1 MLKNLS
7 MEISDLSILSKAL
20 YSNKPFIEK
29 TKSFPSFN
37 ANQELISKE
46 YKFRTKKKGRKKKI
60 SLNIENQSTR
70 ATDPYEIVHNKFS
83 KDNIRRRIKALFN
96 NYIIRLLN
104 NLIKQ
109 KYLNSRHYFLKMNI
123 KVTKDLGIEYN
134 RNLLNTPLK
143 EIIVNISNKYQNKE
157 NNNIKCIK
165 YIEEQKDNEE
175 IINILNMTYEQLYI
189 NYLNTT
195 KNDTQEYSYEVVKE
209 KLLKLNGKKYL
220 DKFVENAESFVEFF
234 MKTKIRKSRKIKE
247 IENINIPME
256 NETIE
261 TANDSNELISD
272 DNEENKNSKKNYVST
287 STQTDICDINAK
299 IISFL

>member
-29 TKSFPSFN
+29 TKSFPSFD
-37 ANQELISKE
+37 ANKELIAKE

-195 KNDTQEYSYEVVKE
+195 KNDSQENSFEAHKE
-209 KLLKLNGKKYL
+209 KMLKVYGKEYL
-220 DKFVENAESFVEFF
+220 DKFIEN
-234 MKTKIRKSRKIKE
+234 TKNFIEYFKKGKNRKSRKPPEVDI
-247 IENINIPME
+247 INIPLE
-256 NETIE
+256 F
-261 TANDSNELISD
+261 
-272 DNEENKNSKKNYVST
+272 NKNNIIEDNKIEKIMVESFA
-287 STQTDICDINAK
+287 QTDLCGINSKLIA
-299 IISFL
+299 FY

>member
-1 MLKNLS
+1 MIFELQQDKNNQSL
-7 MEISDLSILSKAL
+7 
-20 YSNKPFIEK
+20 EK
-29 TKSFPSFN
+29 TLIHELPSYANCKSLVREM
-37 ANQELISKE
+37 AD
-46 YKFRTKKKGRKKKI
+46 KKKEKRLKFIITKRGRKNKSQEIKKPERK
-60 SLNIENQSTR
+60 N
-70 ATDPYEIVHNKFS
+70 VHNKFS
-83 KDNIRRRIKALFN
+83 NDNIKRRIKASFN
-96 NYIIRLLN
+96 KYIIKLLN
-104 NLIKQ
+104 KLVKEKYKKARIK
-109 KYLNSRHYFLKMNI
+109 FLKMNI
-123 KVTKDLGIEYN
+123 KITKDISIEYN
-134 RNLLNTPLK
+134 RHLLNKYIK
-143 EIIVNISNKYQNKE
+143 EIIVKMSNKYKNQE
-157 NNNIKCIK
+157 NNKNCIK
-165 YIEEQKDNEE
+165 FIENKKDNEK
-175 IINILNMTYEQLYI
+175 IINILNMTYEQLYT
-189 NYLNTT
+189 NYFLKST
-195 KNDTQEYSYEVVKE
+195 KNNSQEYSYEAVKE

>member
-1 MLKNLS
+1 MIDEQKTVFYQLPS
-7 MEISDLSILSKAL
+7 
-20 YSNKPFIEK
+20 IEK
-29 TKSFPSFN
+29 SKSSSIEIDGQKEEKKFKF
-37 ANQELISKE
+37 LI
-46 YKFRTKKKGRKKKI
+46 KKRGRKNKSKVIKKP
-60 SLNIENQSTR
+60 ENKN
-70 ATDPYEIVHNKFS
+70 EHNKFS
-83 KDNIRRRIKALFN
+83 NDNIKRKIKAFFN
-96 NYIIRLLN
+96 KYIIKLLN
-104 NLIKQ
+104 NLMKGKYKKAKIK
-109 KYLNSRHYFLKMNI
+109 FLKMNI
-123 KVTKDLGIEYN
+123 KFTKDISIGYN
-134 RNLLNTPLK
+134 RNLLKKPIK
-143 EIIVNISNKYQNKE
+143 EIIVNMSNKYKNQE
-157 NNNIKCIK
+157 NNKNCIK
-165 YIEEQKDNEE
+165 FIENKKDNEK
-175 IINILNMTYEQLYI
+175 IINILNMTYEQLYT
-189 NYLNTT
+189 NYFLKST
-195 KNDTQEYSYEVVKE
+195 KNNSQEYSYEAVKE

>member
-1 MLKNLS
+1 MIFELQQDKNNQSL
-7 MEISDLSILSKAL
+7 
-20 YSNKPFIEK
+20 EK
-29 TKSFPSFN
+29 TLIHELPSYANCKSLVREV
-37 ANQELISKE
+37 ADKKDEKRL
-46 YKFRTKKKGRKKKI
+46 KFIITKRGRKNKSQEIKKPERK
-60 SLNIENQSTR
+60 N
-70 ATDPYEIVHNKFS
+70 VHNKFS
-83 KDNIRRRIKALFN
+83 NDNIKRRIKASFN
-96 NYIIRLLN
+96 KYIIKLLN
-104 NLIKQ
+104 KLVKEKYKKARIK
-109 KYLNSRHYFLKMNI
+109 FLKMNI
-123 KVTKDLGIEYN
+123 KITKDISIEYN
-134 RNLLNTPLK
+134 RHLLNKYIK
-143 EIIVNISNKYQNKE
+143 EIIVKMSNKYKNQE
-157 NNNIKCIK
+157 NNKNCIK
-165 YIEEQKDNEE
+165 FIENKKDNEK
-175 IINILNMTYEQLYI
+175 IINILNMTYEQLYT
-189 NYLNTT
+189 NYFLKST
-195 KNDTQEYSYEVVKE
+195 KNNSQEYSYEAVKE

>member
-1 MLKNLS
+1 

-134 RNLLNTPLK
+134 RYLLNAPLK
-143 EIIVNISNKYQNKE
+143 EIIVNVSNKYQNKE

-195 KNDTQEYSYEVVKE
+195 KNDSQENSFEAHKE
-209 KLLKLNGKKYL
+209 KMLKVYGKEYL
-220 DKFVENAESFVEFF
+220 DKFIEN
-234 MKTKIRKSRKIKE
+234 TKNFIEYFKKGKNRKSRKPPEVDI
-247 IENINIPME
+247 INIPLE
-256 NETIE
+256 F
-261 TANDSNELISD
+261 
-272 DNEENKNSKKNYVST
+272 NKNNIIEDNKIEKIMVESFA
-287 STQTDICDINAK
+287 QTDLCGINSKLIA
-299 IISFL
+299 FY

>member
-1 MLKNLS
+1 MIFELQQDKNNQSL
-7 MEISDLSILSKAL
+7 
-20 YSNKPFIEK
+20 EK
-29 TKSFPSFN
+29 TLIHELPSYANCKSLVTEM
-37 ANQELISKE
+37 ADKKE
-46 YKFRTKKKGRKKKI
+46 EKRLKFIITKRGRKNKSQEIKKPERK
-60 SLNIENQSTR
+60 N
-70 ATDPYEIVHNKFS
+70 VHNKFS
-83 KDNIRRRIKALFN
+83 NDNIKRRIKASFN
-96 NYIIRLLN
+96 KYIIKLLN
-104 NLIKQ
+104 KLVKEKYKKARIK
-109 KYLNSRHYFLKMNI
+109 FLKMNI
-123 KVTKDLGIEYN
+123 KITKDISIEYN
-134 RNLLNTPLK
+134 RHLLNKYIK
-143 EIIVNISNKYQNKE
+143 EIIVNMSNKYKNQKNNK
-157 NNNIKCIK
+157 ICIK
-165 YIEEQKDNEE
+165 FIENKKDNEE
-175 IINILNMTYEQLYI
+175 IINILNMTYEQLYT
-189 NYLNTT
+189 NYFLKST
-195 KNDTQEYSYEVVKE
+195 KNNSQEYSYEAVKE

>member
-1 MLKNLS
+1 MIFELQQDKNNQSL
-7 MEISDLSILSKAL
+7 
-20 YSNKPFIEK
+20 EK
-29 TKSFPSFN
+29 TLIHELPSYANCKSLVTEM
-37 ANQELISKE
+37 ADKKE
-46 YKFRTKKKGRKKKI
+46 EKGLKFIITKRGRKNKSQEIKK
-60 SLNIENQSTR
+60 SERKN
-70 ATDPYEIVHNKFS
+70 VHNKFS
-83 KDNIRRRIKALFN
+83 NDNIKRRIKASFN
-96 NYIIRLLN
+96 KYIIKLLN
-104 NLIKQ
+104 KLVKEKYKKARIK
-109 KYLNSRHYFLKMNI
+109 FLKMNI
-123 KVTKDLGIEYN
+123 KITKDISIEYN
-134 RNLLNTPLK
+134 RHLLNKYIK
-143 EIIVNISNKYQNKE
+143 EIIVKMSNKYKNQE
-157 NNNIKCIK
+157 NNKNCIK
-165 YIEEQKDNEE
+165 FIENKKDNEE
-175 IINILNMTYEQLYI
+175 IINILNMTYEQLYT
-189 NYLNTT
+189 NYFLKST
-195 KNDTQEYSYEVVKE
+195 KNNSQEYSYEAVKE

>member
-1 MLKNLS
+1 MIFELQQDKNNQSL
-7 MEISDLSILSKAL
+7 
-20 YSNKPFIEK
+20 EK
-29 TKSFPSFN
+29 TLLHELPSYANCKSLVTEM
-37 ANQELISKE
+37 ADKKE
-46 YKFRTKKKGRKKKI
+46 EKRLKFIITKRGRKNKSQEIKKPERK
-60 SLNIENQSTR
+60 N
-70 ATDPYEIVHNKFS
+70 VHNKFS
-83 KDNIRRRIKALFN
+83 NDNIKRRIKASFN
-96 NYIIRLLN
+96 KYIIKLLN
-104 NLIKQ
+104 KLMKEKYKKARIK
-109 KYLNSRHYFLKMNI
+109 FLKMNI
-123 KVTKDLGIEYN
+123 KITKDISIEYN
-134 RNLLNTPLK
+134 RHLLNKYIK
-143 EIIVNISNKYQNKE
+143 EIIVKMSNKYKNQE
-157 NNNIKCIK
+157 NNKNCIK
-165 YIEEQKDNEE
+165 FIENKKDNEK
-175 IINILNMTYEQLYI
+175 IINILNMTYEQLYT
-189 NYLNTT
+189 NYFLKST
-195 KNDTQEYSYEVVKE
+195 KNNSQEYSYEAVKE

>member
-29 TKSFPSFN
+29 TKSFPSFD
-37 ANQELISKE
+37 ANKELIAKE
-46 YKFRTKKKGRKKKI
+46 YKFRTKKKGRKKKVT
-60 SLNIENQSTR
+60 LNIENQSTR

-195 KNDTQEYSYEVVKE
+195 KKDSQENSFEAHKE
-209 KLLKLNGKKYL
+209 KMLKVYGKEYL
-220 DKFVENAESFVEFF
+220 DKFIEN
-234 MKTKIRKSRKIKE
+234 TKNFIEYFKKGKNRKSRKPPEVDI
-247 IENINIPME
+247 INIPLE
-256 NETIE
+256 F
-261 TANDSNELISD
+261 
-272 DNEENKNSKKNYVST
+272 NKNNIIEDNKIEKIMVESFA
-287 STQTDICDINAK
+287 QTDLCGINSKLIA
-299 IISFL
+299 FY

>member
-1 MLKNLS
+1 MIFELQQDKNNQSL
-7 MEISDLSILSKAL
+7 
-20 YSNKPFIEK
+20 EK
-29 TKSFPSFN
+29 TLIHELPSYANCKSLVTEM
-37 ANQELISKE
+37 ADKKE
-46 YKFRTKKKGRKKKI
+46 EKRLKFIITKRGRKNKSQEIKKPERK
-60 SLNIENQSTR
+60 N
-70 ATDPYEIVHNKFS
+70 VHNKFS
-83 KDNIRRRIKALFN
+83 NDNIKRRIKASFN
-96 NYIIRLLN
+96 KYIIKLLN
-104 NLIKQ
+104 KLVKEKYKKARIK
-109 KYLNSRHYFLKMNI
+109 FLKMNI
-123 KVTKDLGIEYN
+123 KITKDISIEYN
-134 RNLLNTPLK
+134 RHLLNQYIK
-143 EIIVNISNKYQNKE
+143 EIIVKMSNKYKNQE
-157 NNNIKCIK
+157 NNKNCIK
-165 YIEEQKDNEE
+165 FIENKKDNEK
-175 IINILNMTYEQLYI
+175 IINILNMTYEQLYT
-189 NYLNTT
+189 NYFLKST
-195 KNDTQEYSYEVVKE
+195 KNNSQEYSYEAVKE